1 MKLIFYNE
9 RTIIINLSFKFGVG
23 ISLERAL
30 IFFGFGL
37 ITQHS
42 LTEEI
47 YTDTCKNL
55 RA

>member
-1 MKLIFYNE
+1 M
-9 RTIIINLSFKFGVG
+9 
-23 ISLERAL
+23 SLERAL

-37 ITQHS
+37 ITQQHS

-47 YTDTCKNL
+47 YTDTCQNL